1 MGILRQH
8 GNRGQEQHILSEVSK
23 GMIIRDAD
31 NINFFLVQTVSRCL
45 RRLKIIISDVFGLLQ
60 EQFKKRF
67 GSFGNIIRA
76 GGLKLSAVSEAV

>member
-31 NINFFLVQTVSRCL
+31 NIEFFS
-45 RRLKIIISDVFGLLQ
+45 
-60 EQFKKRF
+60 
-67 GSFGNIIRA
+67 
-76 GGLKLSAVSEAV
+76 